1 MGRWRPLGRRRGAR
15 HPLRLALL
23 GTSPERGGVSSPF
36 MGSWRPLGRRRG
48 ARHPLRLALLGTS
61 PRAGRSLLP
70 IHGEVAPVRA
80 TEGVAPSP
88 PPRFARHLPASGEES
103 SKSAGDGFQVSRG
116 AGCLVA

>member
-1 MGRWRPLGRRRGAR
+1 SPPPCFARHLPGAGRRLLPIHGEVAPVRATEGDAPSPPPCFAR
-15 HPLRLALL
+15 HLP
-23 GTSPERGGVSSPF
+23 G
-36 MGSWRPLGRRRG
+36 
-48 ARHPLRLALLGTS
+48 
-61 PRAGRSLLP
+61 AGRSLLP

-116 AGCLVA
+116 AGCLVALDAEGG

>member
-1 MGRWRPLGRRRGAR
+1 MGRWRP
-15 HPLRLALL
+15 
-23 GTSPERGGVSSPF
+23 S
-36 MGSWRPLGRRRG
+36 GRRRG

-80 TEGVAPSP
+80 TEGGAPSP

-103 SKSAGDGFQVSRG
+103 PPHSWGGGARQGDGGGRTIPSASLCSAPPRG
-116 AGCLVA
+116 GAA